1 MLLTSDFNEEL
12 DIASTIDDIIETSV
26 FDGFNESL
34 DPKTLKLLEEIE
46 MTATMNSVTTQEML
60 GTLNTGDDNT
70 FEATFTPE
78 GSSAISAMS
87 YNGDTLSVT
96 FRGREDAYEYMLSDE
111 ALGDI
116 IDELYATLVDAEG
129 SVGSLVNRMIRNN
142 QLKLV

>member
-1 MLLTSDFNEEL
+1 
-12 DIASTIDDIIETSV
+12 
-26 FDGFNESL
+26 
-34 DPKTLKLLEEIE
+34 
-46 MTATMNSVTTQEML
+46 MNSVTTQEML